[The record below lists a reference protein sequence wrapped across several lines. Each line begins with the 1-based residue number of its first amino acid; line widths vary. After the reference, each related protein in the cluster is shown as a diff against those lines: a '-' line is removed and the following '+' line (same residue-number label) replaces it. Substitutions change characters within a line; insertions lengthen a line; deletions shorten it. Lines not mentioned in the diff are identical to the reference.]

1 MKTKS
6 FFVLKKFSVLLLFS
20 ICLSMFVNAQE
31 TVTKNYAGV
40 AGIGETNRLAIG
52 IGLEYERWLF
62 SKNQFAIGAKGH
74 YIFPS
79 KTINGIFSTGDA
91 FQRNRQLHVMA
102 TSYFFTNRDKEA
114 KGFFLSFGAG
124 VNFIKWEAE
133 SYDAVGNSYI
143 RSVSEVSPGFD
154 FSIGGQ
160 YQARGG
166 AARVIAGYQTFSG
179 DKYEQLRSGHGI
191 SLLYLK
197 LSLGF

>member
-1 MKTKS
+1 MKTII
-6 FFVLKKFSVLLLFS
+6 FLLKRSRFLLFIIFIS
-20 ICLSMFVNAQE
+20 YHANAQQKIP
-31 TVTKNYAGV
+31 KNYVGLS
-40 AGIGETNRLAIG
+40 GIGELNRLAIG

-102 TSYFFTNRDKEA
+102 TSYFFTNKDKEA

-124 VNFIKWEAE
+124 VNFTKWEAE
-133 SYDAVGNSYI
+133 AYDASGNSYI
-143 RSVSEVSPGFD
+143 KSVSEVSPGFD

-160 YQARGG
+160 FKARRG
-166 AARVIAGYQTFSG
+166 AVRVTAGYQTFSG
-179 DKYEQLRSGHGI
+179 DKYDQLISGHGV